1 MKSEDLIIEQYDIY
15 SQHKEKFVDR
25 SFATNKFYNV
35 LVLILFVLIFLM
47 KDFVI
52 CKIFS
57 ASAIF
62 SLMGII
68 VSMLWFLNIDA
79 YNFLIKIKISKALEE
94 IEKQLPVQPYTMEFT
109 AIRNTKRRKQHFYF
123 ADIQKI
129 FAVISLLIFLSLL
142 FATLIP
148 TIIQAV

>member
-1 MKSEDLIIEQYDIY
+1 MDSENLIIEQYDIY

-25 SFATNKFYNV
+25 SFLTNKFYSV
-35 LVLILFVLIFLM
+35 LVIILFVLIFLM

-57 ASAIF
+57 ASAIL
-62 SLMGII
+62 SLIGILI
-68 VSMLWFLNIDA
+68 SMLWWLNIDA

-94 IEKQLPVQPYTMEFT
+94 IEKQLPVQPYTMEFA
-109 AIRNTKRRKQHFYF
+109 AIKNSKRKRQRFYF
-123 ADIQKI
+123 ADIQKV
-129 FAVISLLIFLSLL
+129 FAIMSLLLFVSLM

-148 TIIQAV
+148 AFI

>member
-1 MKSEDLIIEQYDIY
+1 MNTEELIIEQYNIY

-25 SFATNKFYNV
+25 SFTTNKFYNILV
-35 LVLILFVLIFLM
+35 LVLFVLIFLM

-62 SLMGII
+62 SLTGIL
-68 VSMLWFLNIDA
+68 VSILWFLNIDA

-94 IEKQLPVQPYTMEFT
+94 IEKQLPVQPYQ
-109 AIRNTKRRKQHFYF
+109 IK
-123 ADIQKI
+123 
-129 FAVISLLIFLSLL
+129 
-142 FATLIP
+142 P
-148 TIIQAV
+148 

>member
-1 MKSEDLIIEQYDIY
+1 MNSENLIIEQYNTY

-25 SFATNKFYNV
+25 SFMTNKFYSV
-35 LVLILFVLIFLM
+35 LVIILFVLIFLM

-57 ASAIF
+57 ASVIF
-62 SLMGII
+62 SIVGIFI
-68 VSMLWFLNIDA
+68 SILWWLNIDA

-94 IEKQLPVQPYTMEFT
+94 IEKQLPVQPYTLEFT
-109 AIRNTKRRKQHFYF
+109 AIKNTKRRKQHFYF
-123 ADIQKI
+123 ADIQKV
-129 FAVISLLIFLSLL
+129 FALISVLLFISLF

-148 TIIQAV
+148 ALIQI

>member
-1 MKSEDLIIEQYDIY
+1 MNSEDLIIEQYNIY

-25 SFATNKFYNV
+25 SFMTNKFYNV
-35 LVLILFVLIFLM
+35 LVLALFVLIFLM

-62 SLMGII
+62 SLSGIL
-68 VSMLWFLNIDA
+68 VSILWFLNIDA

-94 IEKQLPVQPYTMEFT
+94 IEKQLPVQ
-109 AIRNTKRRKQHFYF
+109 K
-123 ADIQKI
+123 
-129 FAVISLLIFLSLL
+129 
-142 FATLIP
+142 
-148 TIIQAV
+148 